1 MEYTWPGP
9 VQISLSKQKC
19 GPLRIENKDKID
31 LYSYDE
37 MIVLTPNDKLENT
50 SYRVKYHNFQVIY
63 EELSEAHKLLKRLA
77 PVTQIQVKSGI
88 NPEETKES

>member
-77 PVTQIQVKSGI
+77 PAT
-88 NPEETKES
+88 